1 MTLSDNSGVAVVVIA
16 SLFGTLF
23 AIVWDVVVL
32 GTLGWWLW
40 LKRRIRLAPPEIGA

>member
-23 AIVWDVVVL
+23 AIVLGVVVL
-32 GTLGWWLW
+32 GTLGWLW
-40 LKRRIRLAPPEIGA
+40 LKGGIRLAPPEIGA

>member
-23 AIVWDVVVL
+23 AIVLGVVVL
-32 GTLGWWLW
+32 GTLGWLW
-40 LKRRIRLAPPEIGA
+40 LKGGIRLVLSEIGA

>member
-23 AIVWDVVVL
+23 AIVWRRS
-32 GTLGWWLW
+32 GTRHPWVALAQRG
-40 LKRRIRLAPPEIGA
+40 IRLAPPEIGA